1 MQLGVFTRVP
11 QQWEQHRGQGCP
23 SLRAL
28 LALSQAVYGPFCH
41 GDGIR
46 SDDPLMLG
54 WSFGHSLCKGEGRG
68 SSELPGCPSPAH
80 TATSAGSP
88 PGSKGYTAFHP
99 EWGGQPGQPR
109 VAELPSAPLIP
120 SARVVG
126 NVCPLPGLALIG
138 QSFGAVVVES
148 CIVVEHLGNRTRPY
162 LRCTHAMVTAEPTQ
176 RHDGRWHLFIFSFL
190 LHWITSW
197 KQGGQTL

>member
-1 MQLGVFTRVP
+1 MGAVRGVGLSKPEGSCSSVP
-11 QQWEQHRGQGCP
+11 GC
-23 SLRAL
+23 LCL
-28 LALSQAVYGPFCH
+28 FCH
-41 GDGIR
+41 GDTVR

-54 WSFGHSLCKGEGRG
+54 WSFGHSLCKGEEQG

-88 PGSKGYTAFHP
+88 PSSEGYTGFRP

-109 VAELPSAPLIP
+109 AAALPSAPPIP

-126 NVCPLPGLALIG
+126 TCVSPARAGPVTG
-138 QSFGAVVVES
+138 QSFRAVVVES
-148 CIVVEHLGNRTRPY
+148 CIVVEHLGNRARPH
-162 LRCTHAMVTAEPTQ
+162 LHCTHAMVTAEPAQ

-190 LHWITSW
+190 LHWIKSW
-197 KQGGQTL
+197 KQGVQTL